1 MFFGCYQKFYTSQ
14 EQHMRMQG
22 DGESQMK
29 ISVITPSFNSGAY
42 IERAI
47 KSVLMQ
53 GYENFEHIIID
64 GLSTD
69 NTIEILQQYPHLQ
82 WISEADSGQSNAMN
96 KGFAIAT
103 GDIIV
108 YLNADDYFLSGA
120 FQAVIP
126 LFQRGE
132 VFVVGDIYQIG
143 LDGNKIR
150 RRPKTEHINILKH
163 WEDWGAEDDCLFSAF
178 PNNPVQYFYL
188 REVQQR
194 FPFNEN
200 NHFTMDLEFLMNAS
214 SQYNF
219 YKIDTILGVYTL
231 YEDAKSI
238 VASNDIINYWT
249 FENFSYIDHFI
260 KDWDSSSKISFKN
273 EQQKGYIYRALNQ
286 YRGQINKELKHK
298 DNQLHIKQKLIEEKD
313 TVIKEHNKKFG
324 DLYRMVA
331 ANNPLNIIRAIRF
344 IKKIGRSEYE

>member
-1 MFFGCYQKFYTSQ
+1 
-14 EQHMRMQG
+14 
-22 DGESQMK
+22 
-29 ISVITPSFNSGAY
+29 
-42 IERAI
+42 
-47 KSVLMQ
+47 
-53 GYENFEHIIID
+53 
-64 GLSTD
+64 
-69 NTIEILQQYPHLQ
+69 
-82 WISEADSGQSNAMN
+82 
-96 KGFAIAT
+96 
-103 GDIIV
+103 
-108 YLNADDYFLSGA
+108 
-120 FQAVIP
+120 
-126 LFQRGE
+126 
-132 VFVVGDIYQIG
+132 
-143 LDGNKIR
+143 
-150 RRPKTEHINILKH
+150 
-163 WEDWGAEDDCLFSAF
+163 
-178 PNNPVQYFYL
+178 
-188 REVQQR
+188 VQQR

-298 DNQLHIKQKLIEEKD
+298 DNQLHIKKNLIEEKDNVIKERGKLYDVIKEKDAVIKERGKLYQVIIQKDDELKRRQQMIEEKD